1 MNLNSMVSIK
11 TLMLSLIRSLV
22 ILNLSKDFI
31 HEELSINIRLVFTE
45 GTKKRVSLVR
55 EDRDFDYYF
64 KKTLTTINQQ
74 GNDWYLYV
82 FIYNLLLITARHK

>member
-22 ILNLSKDFI
+22 TLNLSKDFI

-74 GNDWYLYV
+74 GND
-82 FIYNLLLITARHK
+82 

>member
-74 GNDWYLYV
+74 GND
-82 FIYNLLLITARHK
+82 